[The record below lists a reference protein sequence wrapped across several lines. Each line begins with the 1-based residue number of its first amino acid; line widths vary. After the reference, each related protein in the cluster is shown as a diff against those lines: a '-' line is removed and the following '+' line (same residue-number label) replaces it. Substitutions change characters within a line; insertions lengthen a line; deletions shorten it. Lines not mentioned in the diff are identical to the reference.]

1 MTAPAGAAA
10 GRVPRGL
17 LLLVCA
23 LTAFASLYARITRLP
38 SAPHFVTPPSRE
50 AGAAQDPARYEV
62 RKVSS
67 GSTPFAHSVAAIE
80 LLDGALR
87 AFWFGGSREG
97 ATDAAIY
104 TSLYSPLARSWGG
117 ETVVVSPERLQAD
130 LLRWV
135 RKVGNPVVVRDAE
148 GRLHLF
154 VVSVTFG
161 GWAASSI
168 NMLTSVDEGAS
179 WYPARRLVT
188 SPFLNLSTLVK
199 GAPFVY
205 GDGHLA
211 VPAYHELAGKF
222 GELLHVAASGRV
234 TGKTRMSWGNT
245 SLQPVVVPRGADEAV
260 AFMRYAG
267 PPPGRVLV
275 VRSSDGGRSWSTPV
289 KTALPNPN
297 SAVDALRLPDGSLLL
312 AFNNTEGDRNDLS
325 LAHSRDEGRTW
336 RVVRRIEWSPRPESG
351 PAPEYSYP
359 RLLRTRDG
367 DIHLLYTAN
376 KAEIRHVRFNLA
388 WLEEALK

>member
-1 MTAPAGAAA
+1 MSSPAGAVT
-10 GRVPRGL
+10 GRAPRGL

-23 LTAFASLYARITRLP
+23 LTAFASLYAEIARLP
-38 SAPHFVTPPSRE
+38 SAARFVAPPSRV
-50 AGAAQDPARYEV
+50 ADAPRDAARYEV
-62 RKVSS
+62 LRVSG
-67 GSTPFAHSVAAIE
+67 GSTPFAHSAAAVE
-80 LLDGALR
+80 LLDGTLR

-104 TSLYSPLARSWGG
+104 TALYSPRARAWSG
-117 ETVVVSPERLQAD
+117 ETVVVTPARLQAD

-148 GRLHLF
+148 GRLRLF

-168 NMLTSVDEGAS
+168 NLLTSGDEGAS
-179 WYPARRLVT
+179 WDPARRLVT

-199 GAPFVY
+199 GTPFVY
-205 GDGHLA
+205 GDGHLG
-211 VPAYHELAGKF
+211 VPAYHEMAGKF
-222 GELLHVAASGRV
+222 GELLHVTGSGRV
-234 TGKTRMSWGNT
+234 TGKARMSWGNT
-245 SLQPVVVPRGADEAV
+245 SLQPVVVPRGAREAV
-260 AFMRYAG
+260 GFMRYAG
-267 PPPGRVLV
+267 PPPARMLV
-275 VRSSDGGRSWSTPV
+275 VRSSDGGQSWSAPV

-297 SAVDALRLPDGSLLL
+297 SAVDALRLADGSLLL

-325 LAHSRDEGRTW
+325 LAHSRDEGDTW
-336 RVVRRIEWSPRPESG
+336 RIVRRIEWSPRPESG
-351 PAPEYSYP
+351 RAPEYSYP

-367 DIHLLYTAN
+367 DFHLLYTAN
-376 KAEIRHVRFNLA
+376 KAEIRHARFNLA